1 MTHSRRAATI
11 KRKTKET
18 SVSVTLDLD
27 GSGRSR
33 ISTGIRFLD
42 HMLDLFTRH
51 GIFDL
56 AIRAKGDLDI
66 DIHHTNEDI
75 GITIGQAIRQALGSK
90 KGIRRF
96 GSAFAPMDET
106 LSRVR
111 VALDLSGRPSFYFS
125 APKKTRIYYDFK
137 GYSIQDAR
145 ELIKAL
151 AMNAG
156 VNLHVDVLKGEDPHH
171 VLESIF
177 KALGRALEQATRIDP
192 RIKGVPSTKG
202 KL

>member
-1 MTHSRRAATI
+1 MKTSKRIATE

-18 SVSVTLDLD
+18 SIAVTLNLD
-27 GSGRSR
+27 GEGKSK
-33 ISTGIRFLD
+33 IKTGIRFLD
-42 HMLDLFTRH
+42 HMLDLFTKH

-56 AIRAKGDLDI
+56 TVRAKGDLDI

-75 GITIGQAIRQALGSK
+75 GITIGQAIRKALGNK

-96 GSAFAPMDET
+96 GSAFVPMDET
-106 LSRVR
+106 LSRCR
-111 VALDLSGRPSFYFS
+111 VALDISGRPSFYFS
-125 APKKTRIYYDFK
+125 APKRTRIYYDHK

-151 AMNAG
+151 ALNSG
-156 VNLHVDVLKGEDPHH
+156 INLHVDVLKGEDPHH

-177 KALGRALEQATRIDP
+177 KALGRALEQATRIDS